1 MQVSRN
7 SKTRQSAIIR
17 HLQGS
22 GRVLVDELADLLD
35 TTPQTIRKD
44 LNTLADQN
52 QITRFHGGA
61 ALVAGTEYTSF
72 SVRQEIA
79 RDEKNSI
86 AAAVAANIPNGTTV
100 FVNSGTTTAAAA
112 IRLSHHVGLRVVT
125 DSVFLANEI
134 RAFPGVEVMVP
145 GGVVRKADGAILG
158 QEAVDFIRQFRV
170 DIALIGAAA
179 ISPEGALLDYDLREA
194 SVARAI
200 IENSRN
206 VILAA
211 DSTKFGRAAPVCI
224 GTLSQIDT
232 LVTDKACPDELRA
245 LCAREGLDLVLAG

>member
-134 RAFPGVEVMVP
+134 SAFLGSSYGPRRRGAQGRRRNTRPGSGRFYP
-145 GGVVRKADGAILG
+145 
-158 QEAVDFIRQFRV
+158 AVQV